1 MKDQMTIEEKFLLAL
16 VGVLTISTVY
26 FALAMRGYRE
36 QYQKAVRERTIIVV
50 PQPAP
55 QFHRPVYNRA

>member
-1 MKDQMTIEEKFLLAL
+1 MKDQMTFGEKVLASL
-16 VGVLTISTVY
+16 VFVLTITTVY

-55 QFHRPVYNRA
+55 QFHRHIYNRV